1 MDISF
6 YDQVLYQLTPG
17 CQPLLKTKEV
27 KTLYLA
33 TDLIISI
40 ILSERTQTMPGYNTT
55 VEYKGVSFMIQTQD
69 KGPSFNYVESLVY
82 LSGQVIAS
90 RRIPYTDHIGQP
102 NLPAIIQELLDDLHA
117 EILNE
122 IVEGKYDQFIR

>member
-1 MDISF
+1 M
-6 YDQVLYQLTPG
+6 
-17 CQPLLKTKEV
+17 
-27 KTLYLA
+27 A
-33 TDLIISI
+33 
-40 ILSERTQTMPGYNTT
+40 GYNTT

-90 RRIPYTDHIGQP
+90 RRVPYTDHIGQP
-102 NLPAIIQELLDDLHA
+102 NLPTIIQELLDNLHA

>member
-40 ILSERTQTMPGYNTT
+40 ILSERTQTMAGYNTT

-90 RRIPYTDHIGQP
+90 RRVPYTDHIGQP
-102 NLPAIIQELLDDLHA
+102 NLPTIIQELLDNLHA